1 MTFSIY
7 TLIFIL
13 EREKMSKRELTLSIL
28 RDRHKGI
35 PFTKCI
41 PESTSPSFLS
51 KSLSLMQQ

>member
-1 MTFSIY
+1 MISPIY
-7 TLIFIL
+7 TLIFIS
-13 EREKMSKRELTLSIL
+13 ESEKMPKKELTLSIL